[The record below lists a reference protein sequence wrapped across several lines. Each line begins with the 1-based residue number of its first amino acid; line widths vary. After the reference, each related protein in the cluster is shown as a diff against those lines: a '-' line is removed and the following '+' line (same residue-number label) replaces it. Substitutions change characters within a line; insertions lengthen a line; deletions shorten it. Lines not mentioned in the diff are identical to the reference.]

1 MTKVE
6 TVHLLEITTSPLL
19 ELWTPPPI
27 PTLSISSDYW
37 IRFLQ
42 FFNDTVISFNYI
54 KPDDLSH
61 WTVLE
66 MSCIIHQII
75 ELK

>member
-6 TVHLLEITTSPLL
+6 TVHLLEIMTSPLL
-19 ELWTPPPI
+19 ELWTPPI
-27 PTLSISSDYW
+27 PTLSISSDSS

-42 FFNDTVISFNYI
+42 FFNDTVIRFDYV
-54 KPDDLSH
+54 KPDNLSH